1 MSFRILI
8 VGLGSIGRRHA
19 RLLKNHFGIEADAL
33 RLSGQSRSEVSEHIS
48 KSYSH
53 WSEIKENTYDIGI
66 ISNPTHEHIETAI
79 QCAKRGMHLFI
90 EKPLGTSLAKLP
102 TLQQEIEANKLSVY
116 VAYPLRFHPVIA
128 RLKSLVNDASNVNY
142 VIRSLSYLPDW
153 RPGRSKDSVYSCYK
167 EMGGGVLLDLSHEID
182 YLDFL
187 SSGVTKIAGTLS
199 KEGNVTFDSEDT
211 AFLKIDHA
219 QGKAKIALSYLQREP
234 ERSITASTDQT
245 VYKADLLNNQIESGL
260 GEKKSVERFNVTMDE
275 VYVNQFHYF
284 FDNLG
289 KRELSERWRNSR
301 ELFHKIIN
309 FRENNEYFSDCLR
322 T

>member
-1 MSFRILI
+1 MSLRILI

-33 RLSGQSRSEVSEHIS
+33 RLSGQFCADASEHIS
-48 KSYSH
+48 KSYSR
-53 WSEIKENTYDIGI
+53 WSQIDENAYDIGI

-90 EKPLGTSLAKLP
+90 EKPLGASLAKLS
-102 TLQQEIEANKLSVY
+102 TLQQEIEANKLSAY

-142 VIRSLSYLPDW
+142 VIRSLSHLPDW

-187 SSGVTKIAGTLS
+187 SSGVTKIVGTLS
-199 KEGNVTFDSEDT
+199 REGNVTFDSEDT

-219 QGKAKIALSYLQREP
+219 QGKATIALSYLQRDP
-234 ERSITASTDQT
+234 ERSVTASTDQA
-245 VYKADLLNNQIESGL
+245 VYKADLLNNRIESRFC
-260 GEKKSVERFNVTMDE
+260 EKESVERFNVTMDE